1 MTNEK
6 VKIDDEQ
13 CHVVAYRCALQ
24 MYEKLKKEGKN
35 EHVSLLAVIC
45 LSQVIRGYYNTVD
58 CCTHGCIPLHF
69 PFSLIFIWLD
79 ESELRC
85 THIFNSIF
93 ES

>member
-45 LSQVIRGYYNTVD
+45 LSQVIRGY
-58 CCTHGCIPLHF
+58 
-69 PFSLIFIWLD
+69 
-79 ESELRC
+79 
-85 THIFNSIF
+85 
-93 ES
+93 

>member
-1 MTNEK
+1 MNN
-6 VKIDDEQ
+6 VMLL
-13 CHVVAYRCALQ
+13 RALQ